1 MIICNFCILGL
12 TYRWTWFA
20 RQYIYRNILDE
31 FFPFCHKLIKEK
43 LNRFRAVL
51 RSSVSV
57 ERGEERT
64 HNRAPSILHSITW
77 WEQCLNFQ
85 EKELNCHCLPIEK
98 GKTPFEVK
106 YTPLN
111 LEGYTPISSKS
122 GHMSLLW
129 RFSSKRGLELF
140 SYWSTTKMVCGLI
153 WK

>member
-1 MIICNFCILGL
+1 MMLCNFCILGL

-64 HNRAPSILHSITW
+64 HNRAPSILHSINW

-85 EKELNCHCLPIEK
+85 EKELNCHCLPISHWIPLILSILLQVGSRAARLWSVVRFWGQLRSSITK
-98 GKTPFEVK
+98 GMKKHLTLFDIIHRIA
-106 YTPLN
+106 LA
-111 LEGYTPISSKS
+111 SK
-122 GHMSLLW
+122 
-129 RFSSKRGLELF
+129 
-140 SYWSTTKMVCGLI
+140 
-153 WK
+153 